1 MDTAAKCSRRW
12 GVSAHGLPP
21 NFLSIT
27 MFELFS
33 RLGTNPFPSSLV
45 SFPIYTSWRP
55 QLYKLNPVIV
65 VTSCYIRD
73 KPQLATLRDIVNL
86 AFEGRLTVVVFIG
99 VSFWKRQLNWACHTM
114 ESPNQAGFRGSQQ
127 TRFQSGLNIKA
138 TPQKKVEKWFTTTF
152 KYKMVPPSYKWVII
166 ALTSSIYH
174 INQRYILLLLLSWG
188 LLREEQFRFRE
199 TSFRNVQVTASSVI
213 CVWFTAAAI
222 DTPVGWWLVLD
233 SISLWIQVPSQEV
246 LVAWFMGLSTKY
258 ILTQCLDP

>member
-1 MDTAAKCSRRW
+1 
-12 GVSAHGLPP
+12 
-21 NFLSIT
+21 
-27 MFELFS
+27 
-33 RLGTNPFPSSLV
+33 
-45 SFPIYTSWRP
+45 
-55 QLYKLNPVIV
+55 
-65 VTSCYIRD
+65 
-73 KPQLATLRDIVNL
+73 
-86 AFEGRLTVVVFIG
+86 
-99 VSFWKRQLNWACHTM
+99 M

-213 CVWFTAAAI
+213 CV
-222 DTPVGWWLVLD
+222 
-233 SISLWIQVPSQEV
+233 
-246 LVAWFMGLSTKY
+246 
-258 ILTQCLDP
+258 